1 MLRKIIL
8 LFIWVIALLNIGNTQ
23 AIDISVWW
31 GSSSCKYS
39 EWNGSLSDFLNGCKP
54 STVVGASDMKVEG
67 WFKTTINKWVK
78 NISLVLWVLAVW
90 SLVYAWLLMQLSA
103 WEDEK
108 IKKAKNLIKWTL
120 IWFLLLISAS
130 GIIYLV
136 VNVFFGLWS

>member
-39 EWNGSLSDFLNGCKP
+39 EWSDLSSFLNGCKP

-67 WFKTTINKWVK
+67 WFKAKINKWVK

-108 IKKAKNLIKWTL
+108 IKKAKNLIKRTL

>member
-8 LFIWVIALLNIGNTQ
+8 LFIWIIVLLNIGSTQ
-23 AIDISVWW
+23 AISISIWW
-31 GSSSCKYS
+31 GSSGCKYS
-39 EWNGSLSDFLNGCKP
+39 EWSDLSSFLDGCKP
-54 STVVGASDMKVEG
+54 STVVWASDMKVEG
-67 WFKTTINKWVK
+67 WFKEKINQWIK
-78 NISLVLWVLAVW
+78 NISLILWVLAVW

-108 IKKAKNLIKWTL
+108 IKKGKNLIKWTL

-136 VNVFFGLWS
+136 VNVFFWLWS